1 MNPNVMKEI
10 RSVSF
15 DTSFLL
21 KDDPDV
27 DKIINELI
35 KDGWIPFGD
44 PHFTENHA
52 YQVMVKVEQNNLGIP
67 VIR

>member
-1 MNPNVMKEI
+1 MRITEYKLVKEGFI
-10 RSVSF
+10 DF
-15 DTSFLL
+15 
-21 KDDPDV
+21 